1 MNKRTIFVVGCVV
14 LLLAGCG
21 VQVSANN
28 DRAGEPQVSAQQVN
42 VKENQG
48 SQLNAAAAPS
58 FSGDDAYDPASV
70 KQSDETLKSE
80 ETNLIFPLPGMD
92 RQIAPVFDSSGDV
105 VSDPTGTLSNGS
117 YASDL
122 PVPVTE
128 VKIAPMFDSSGAI
141 VSDPTGTLSNGF
153 YSGDDA
159 YDPAIVN
166 QPAGRSRKGG

>member
-105 VSDPTGTLSNGS
+105 VSDPTGTLSNG
-117 YASDL
+117 
-122 PVPVTE
+122 
-128 VKIAPMFDSSGAI
+128 
-141 VSDPTGTLSNGF
+141 F

-166 QPAGRSRKGG
+166 QPAGRSRKGEMIFPNDPAAGGLRR